1 MASSNHA
8 NANGMRMSV
17 NLVSYSVKVC
27 TRYNVIIK
35 INDIIYSVY
44 FINVDRTYNYIHR
57 LYQTKSSPAYV
68 NKQPLKIVTI
78 NKSVYLLDLLNI
90 I

>member
-1 MASSNHA
+1 MW
-8 NANGMRMSV
+8 
-17 NLVSYSVKVC
+17 LL
-27 TRYNVIIK
+27 K

-44 FINVDRTYNYIHR
+44 FINVNRTYNYIHR
-57 LYQTKSSPAYV
+57 LYPTKSSPAYA

-78 NKSVYLLDLLNI
+78 NKSVYILDLLNI